1 MTDRCPPIPALSVV
15 MVVGEERERARAV
28 DTVAAQSIAAW
39 AAGVPAGYAG
49 SIRSSIFTV

>member
-1 MTDRCPPIPALSVV
+1 MTDRWPPIPALSVV